1 MDQVEEVK
9 SKVDLVEV
17 ISSYLPLK
25 KMGRNLGGL
34 CPFHSE
40 KTPSFMVSPE
50 RQVWK
55 CFGCGE
61 GGDVFTFL
69 EKIEGWDFREAL
81 EELAKRA
88 GVKLKQFEPTDKS
101 RVRDKLI
108 EINKLTTKLYSH
120 LLSNHP
126 AGERARN
133 YLAGR
138 GIKKE
143 TWEKYRLGYSP
154 DSWDTLF
161 NFFIKHKIPVAD
173 AAMSGLVIARGG
185 NDRSF
190 YDRFRNRLIFPIAD
204 SRGQV
209 MGFSGRVLDPTAKE
223 ARPPTTAAVGNVG
236 QAKYVNT
243 SETPI
248 FQKGALLFGLDIARS
263 AIRDKNEAVLVE
275 GEFDVLSSH
284 QAGVENV
291 VASKGTALTDK
302 QAAIL
307 SRLAENVVLC
317 FDTDVAGDSASR
329 RGIELL
335 DMAGV
340 TVRVADLGR
349 AKDPDEFAQK
359 DAQGFGAAIAK
370 ASNIYDYLIDSAASR
385 FDPKTADGQKKI
397 GREILPILSKISDD
411 LVRAHYIEKLA
422 KILGLDVGLVAQ
434 AVSAKVTDVEGTKGP
449 ESGVEGRNT
458 TMEDYFLALFLAG
471 DKVVSRIVEMID
483 PDDFSGEVQRLFW
496 KAVRDIINNSK
507 SESPAGMVA
516 ALPKDL
522 SDFIDQLYLVNISP
536 AFSEKELWAEETF
549 KKAREIKIAS
559 LRRQQMAISVSLEEA
574 QKKSDSKEVSRL
586 TKKLDELLAQRR
598 EFEQLEK

>member
-1 MDQVEEVK
+1 MDQVEEIK

-50 RQVWK
+50 RQVWR
-55 CFGCGE
+55 CFGCSLS
-61 GGDVFTFL
+61 GDVFTFL

-88 GVKLKQFEPTDKS
+88 GVKLKSFEPTDKS
-101 RVRDKLI
+101 RIREKLL
-108 EINKLTTKLYSH
+108 EINKLTVKIYSH
-120 LLSNHP
+120 LLNNHP
-126 AGERARN
+126 AGERARK
-133 YLAGR
+133 YLTGR

-161 NFFIKHKIPVAD
+161 NFFVKHKIPVSD

-185 NDRSF
+185 NNRSF

-223 ARPPTTAAVGNVG
+223 A
-236 QAKYVNT
+236 KYVNT

-248 FQKGALLFGLDIARS
+248 FQKGALLFGLDIARG

-284 QAGVENV
+284 QVGVENV

-302 QAAIL
+302 QAAML
-307 SRLAENVVLC
+307 SRICENVVLC
-317 FDTDVAGDSASR
+317 YDADVAGNSASR

-359 DAQGFGAAIAK
+359 DAKGFGAAIVK
-370 ASNIYDYLIDSAASR
+370 AANIYDYLIDSAASR
-385 FDPKTADGQKKI
+385 FDPVTADGQKKI

-434 AVSAKVTDVEGTKGP
+434 AVSGKIQDIETKPKSSLG
-449 ESGVEGRNT
+449 SQANS
-458 TMEDYFLALFLAG
+458 TMEDYFLALILAG
-471 DKVVSRIVEMID
+471 DSVVPRIVEMID
-483 PDDFSGEVQRLFW
+483 PEDFLGEMQKLFW
-496 KAVRDIINNSK
+496 TRVRDIINGSK
-507 SESPAGMVA
+507 VNSPAKIVH
-516 ALPKDL
+516 ALPKDF

-549 KKAREIKIAS
+549 KTAREIKIAS

-574 QKKSDSKEVSRL
+574 QKKSDSKDVARL
-586 TKKLDELLAQRR
+586 TKKLDVLLARRR
-598 EFEQLEK
+598 EFDQLEK

>member
-34 CPFHSE
+34 CPFHAE

-55 CFGCGE
+55 CFGCSE

-88 GVKLKQFEPTDKS
+88 GVKLKSFEPTDKS
-101 RVRDKLI
+101 QIREKLI
-108 EINKLTTKLYSH
+108 EINKLTVKLYSH
-120 LLSNHP
+120 LLNNHP
-126 AGERARN
+126 AGERARK
-133 YLAGR
+133 YLTGR

-143 TWEKYRLGYSP
+143 TWEKFRLGYSP

-161 NFFIKHKIPVAD
+161 NFFVKHKIAVSD
-173 AAMSGLVIARGG
+173 VAMSGLVIARSG

-190 YDRFRNRLIFPIAD
+190 YDRFRDRLVFPLSD
-204 SRGQV
+204 SRGTV
-209 MGFSGRVLDPTAKE
+209 MGFSGRVLDQTAKE
-223 ARPPTTAAVGNVG
+223 
-236 QAKYVNT
+236 AKYVNT

-248 FQKGALLFGLDIARS
+248 FQKGALLFGLDIGRS

-275 GEFDVLSSH
+275 GEFDVLSSY

-302 QAAIL
+302 QAAML

-317 FDTDVAGDSASR
+317 FDTDIAGDSASR

-340 TVRVADLGR
+340 TVRVADLGS

-359 DAQGFGAAIAK
+359 DPKGFKAAISK
-370 ASNIYDYLIDSAASR
+370 ASNIYDYLIDSAVER
-385 FDPKTADGQKKI
+385 FDAATADGQKKI
-397 GREILPILSKISDD
+397 GREILPVLSKISDD

-422 KILGLDVGLVAQ
+422 KVLGLDVGLVAQ
-434 AVSAKVTDVEGTKGP
+434 AVEKKIGNIEEGEWGRGKG
-449 ESGVEGRNT
+449 EGGMVANT

-471 DKVVSRIVEMID
+471 DKAVSRIVEMLD
-483 PDDFSGEVQRLFW
+483 PDDFSGEAQRLFW
-496 KAVRDIINNSK
+496 KAVRDIMYHSK
-507 SESPAGMVA
+507 SESPTKIVR

-522 SDFIDQLYLVNISP
+522 SDFIDQLYLINISP
-536 AFSEKELWAEETF
+536 AFSEKELWAEEAF
-549 KKAREIKIAS
+549 KTAREIKIAS

-574 QKKSDSKEVSRL
+574 QKKSDGKEVSRL
-586 TKKLDELLAQRR
+586 TKKIDELLKQRS
-598 EFEQLEK
+598 ELEQLER

>member
-34 CPFHSE
+34 CPFHGE

-55 CFGCGE
+55 CFGCAE

-88 GVKLKQFEPTDKS
+88 GVKLKSFEPTDKS
-101 RVRDKLI
+101 RIREKLI
-108 EINKLTTKLYSH
+108 EINKLTVKLYSH
-120 LLSNHP
+120 LLNNHP
-126 AGERARN
+126 AGERARK
-133 YLAGR
+133 YLTGR

-143 TWEKYRLGYSP
+143 TWEKFRLGYSP

-161 NFFIKHKIPVAD
+161 NFFVKHKIPVPD
-173 AAMSGLVIARGG
+173 VAMSGLVIARSG
-185 NDRSF
+185 NNRSF
-190 YDRFRNRLIFPIAD
+190 YDRFRDRLVFPLAD
-204 SRGQV
+204 SRGTV
-209 MGFSGRVLDPTAKE
+209 MGFSGRVLDPNAKE
-223 ARPPTTAAVGNVG
+223 
-236 QAKYVNT
+236 AKYVNT

-248 FQKGALLFGLDIARS
+248 FQKGALLFGLDIGRG

-302 QAAIL
+302 QAAML

-340 TVRVADLGR
+340 TVRVADLGS

-359 DAQGFGAAIAK
+359 DPKEYKTAIAK
-370 ASNIYDYLIDSAASR
+370 ASNIYDYLIDSAVER
-385 FDPKTADGQKKI
+385 FDPVTADGQKKI
-397 GREILPILSKISDD
+397 GREILPVLSKISDD

-422 KILGLDVGLVAQ
+422 KVLGLDVGLVAQ
-434 AVSAKVTDVEGTKGP
+434 AVSSKMDDIETKPKVSLGTQ
-449 ESGVEGRNT
+449 SNS

-471 DKVVSRIVEMID
+471 EKVIPRIVEILD
-483 PDDFSGEVQRLFW
+483 PDDFSGESQRLFW
-496 KAVRDIINNSK
+496 KAVRDIIDNPKGLSDSRKLKMDNSK
-507 SESPAGMVA
+507 SESPAKIIS

-522 SDFIDQLYLVNISP
+522 NDFIDQLYLINISP
-536 AFSEKELWAEETF
+536 AFSEKELWAEEAF
-549 KKAREIKIAS
+549 KTAREIKIAS

-574 QKKSDSKEVSRL
+574 QKKADIKEVSRL
-586 TKKLDELLAQRR
+586 TKKIDELLKQRS
-598 EFEQLEK
+598 ELEQFEK

>member
-55 CFGCGE
+55 CFGCAE

-88 GVKLKQFEPTDKS
+88 GVKLKFFEPTDKS
-101 RVRDKLI
+101 QIREKLI
-108 EINKLTTKLYSH
+108 EINKLTVKLYSH
-120 LLSNHP
+120 LLNNHP
-126 AGERARN
+126 AGERARK
-133 YLAGR
+133 YLTGR

-143 TWEKYRLGYSP
+143 TWEKFRLGYSP

-161 NFFIKHKIPVAD
+161 NFFVKHKIPVSD
-173 AAMSGLVIARGG
+173 VAMSGLVVARSG

-190 YDRFRNRLIFPIAD
+190 YDRFRDRLVFPLAD
-204 SRGQV
+204 SRGTV
-209 MGFSGRVLDPTAKE
+209 MGFSGRVLDSTAKE
-223 ARPPTTAAVGNVG
+223 
-236 QAKYVNT
+236 AKYVNT

-248 FQKGALLFGLDIARS
+248 FQKGALLFGLDIGRS

-302 QAAIL
+302 QAAML

-317 FDTDVAGDSASR
+317 FDTDIAGDSASR

-340 TVRVADLGR
+340 TVRVADLGS

-359 DAQGFGAAIAK
+359 DPKGFGAAISK
-370 ASNIYDYLIDSAASR
+370 ASNIYDYLIDSAVER
-385 FDPKTADGQKKI
+385 FDPATADGQKKI

-422 KILGLDVGLVAQ
+422 RVLGLDVGLVAQ
-434 AVSAKVTDVEGTKGP
+434 AVEKKTADLGGGPTASANGGLH
-449 ESGVEGRNT
+449 GVNT

-483 PDDFSGEVQRLFW
+483 PSDFSGEAQRLFW
-496 KAVRDIINNSK
+496 KAVRDIIKHSK
-507 SESPAGMVA
+507 SNSPAKIVHV
-516 ALPKDL
+516 LPKDFN
-522 SDFIDQLYLVNISP
+522 DFVDQLYLINISP
-536 AFSEKELWAEETF
+536 AFSEKELWGQEAF
-549 KKAREIKIAS
+549 KTAREIKITS
-559 LRRQQMAISVSLEEA
+559 LRRQQMAIAVSLEEA
-574 QKKSDSKEVSRL
+574 QKKADSKEVGRL
-586 TKKLDELLAQRR
+586 TKKIDELLKQRS
-598 EFEQLEK
+598 ELEQI